1 MTVTGTRSMEKQART
16 ANQPKIPPI
25 NRQIRMGYVGGGF
38 LAQNAHLG
46 NFCSLP
52 QCRLVAL
59 AERRPNLATQVA
71 RRFGID
77 KVYPDHLS
85 LAHDPEID
93 AVAVSADYAGQGEI
107 AADLLRAGKH
117 VFMEKPMAVS
127 IEQAERI
134 LAAETEGNRRLMVG
148 YMKRY
153 DPGNRFIRDLVREW
167 RQDSGKG
174 QLLYVRCHGF
184 CGNWIAGLDTSALI
198 RTDESVEPVAVEKLL
213 PVWLPPELRRGYIG
227 YLQQYTHQVNLLRFL
242 LDAQSADDV
251 MVTNVDLSS
260 DGYTGLVT
268 LQIKG
273 VRCVIES
280 ASTKFHGWDE
290 NLHLFFEG
298 GWVRSA
304 PGLLFSRPST
314 NEIEVY
320 ESGENA
326 GIRYR
331 QAPVNQSWHYRAEA
345 EHFLECLQTGAE
357 FDSPGSDA
365 LIDVGVFERIYQKF
379 MHNASLRNGE
389 TAIGDRAKGSKREGA
404 NKKYETLF

>member
-1 MTVTGTRSMEKQART
+1 MEKQARRT
-16 ANQPKIPPI
+16 NRPEITPI
-25 NRQIRMGYVGGGF
+25 NRTIRIGYVGGGF

-46 NFCSLP
+46 NFSSLP
-52 QCRLVAL
+52 QCNLVAL
-59 AERRPNLATQVA
+59 AERRPHLAEKVA
-71 RRFGID
+71 LRFGID

-85 LAHDPEID
+85 LARDPEID

-127 IEQAERI
+127 IQQAERI
-134 LAAETEGNRRLMVG
+134 LAAANEGNTRLMVG

-153 DPGNRFIRDLVREW
+153 DTGNRRIRDLI
-167 RQDSGKG
+167 RQWKQDRGKG
-174 QLLYVRCHGF
+174 QLLYIRCHGF
-184 CGNWIAGLDTSALI
+184 CGNWIAGLDTSGLI
-198 RTDESVEPVAVEKLL
+198 RTDESVEPIAAEELL
-213 PVWLPPELRRGYIG
+213 PDWLPEDGRRGYVG

-242 LDAQSADDV
+242 LDAQLADDIL
-251 MVTNVDLSS
+251 VTNVDLAA

-290 NLHLFFEG
+290 NLQVFFEG
-298 GWVRSA
+298 GWIRSI

-320 ESGENA
+320 ESGENG
-326 GIRYR
+326 GIRYP
-331 QAPVNQSWHYRAEA
+331 ATPVNQSWHYRAEA
-345 EHFLECLQTGAE
+345 EHFLQCLQTGTE

-365 LIDVGVFERIYQKF
+365 LIDVRIFENIYQKF
-379 MHNASLRNGE
+379 MHSPKE
-389 TAIGDRAKGSKREGA
+389 
-404 NKKYETLF
+404 

>member
-1 MTVTGTRSMEKQART
+1 MEKQARRT
-16 ANQPKIPPI
+16 NRPEITPI
-25 NRQIRMGYVGGGF
+25 NRTIRIGYVGGGF

-46 NFCSLP
+46 NFSSLP
-52 QCRLVAL
+52 QCNLVAL
-59 AERRPNLATQVA
+59 AERRPHLAEKVA
-71 RRFGID
+71 LRFGID

-85 LAHDPEID
+85 LARDPEID

-127 IEQAERI
+127 IQQAERI
-134 LAAETEGNRRLMVG
+134 LAAANEGNTRLMVG

-153 DPGNRFIRDLVREW
+153 DTGNRRIRDLI
-167 RQDSGKG
+167 RQWKQDRGKG
-174 QLLYVRCHGF
+174 QLLYIRCHGF
-184 CGNWIAGLDTSALI
+184 CGNWIAGLDTSGLI
-198 RTDESVEPVAVEKLL
+198 RTDESVEPIAAEELL
-213 PVWLPPELRRGYIG
+213 PDWLPEDGRRGYVG

-242 LDAQSADDV
+242 LDAQLADDIL
-251 MVTNVDLSS
+251 VTNVDLAA

-290 NLHLFFEG
+290 NLQVFFEG
-298 GWVRSA
+298 GWIRST

-320 ESGENA
+320 ESGENG
-326 GIRYR
+326 GIRYP
-331 QAPVNQSWHYRAEA
+331 ATPVNQSWHYRAEA
-345 EHFLECLQTGAE
+345 EHFLQCLQTGTE

-365 LIDVGVFERIYQKF
+365 LIDVRIFENIYQKF
-379 MHNASLRNGE
+379 MHSPKE
-389 TAIGDRAKGSKREGA
+389 
-404 NKKYETLF
+404 